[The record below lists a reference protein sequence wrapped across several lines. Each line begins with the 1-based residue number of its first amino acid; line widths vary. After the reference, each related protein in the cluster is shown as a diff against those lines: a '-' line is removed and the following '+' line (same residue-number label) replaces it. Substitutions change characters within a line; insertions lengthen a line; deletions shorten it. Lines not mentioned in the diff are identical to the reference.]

1 MPWTAGLPIKGNM
14 MTNYDEL
21 KEKLGSKMISYN
33 FGKNQ
38 KKWGEMFFPIF
49 HADFRLGQVK

>member
-33 FGKNQ
+33 FGKN
-38 KKWGEMFFPIF
+38 
-49 HADFRLGQVK
+49 